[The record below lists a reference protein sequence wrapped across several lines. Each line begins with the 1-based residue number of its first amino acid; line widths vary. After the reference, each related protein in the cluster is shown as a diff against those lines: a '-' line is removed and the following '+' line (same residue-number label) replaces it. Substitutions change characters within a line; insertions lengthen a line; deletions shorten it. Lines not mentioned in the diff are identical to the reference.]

1 MSNIRSLTTRL
12 TTALASRGGKFDHHF
27 LSLKFTV
34 GPQLSFAVIA
44 APVRPSLVS
53 HCSWGG
59 EEMILEGSLEKDK
72 IWRNSAEKAG

>member
-34 GPQLSFAVIA
+34 GPKLSLEVIA
-44 APVRPSLVS
+44 TPVAVPVRFSLFLLS
-53 HCSWGG
+53 CD
-59 EEMILEGSLEKDK
+59 LT
-72 IWRNSAEKAG
+72 